1 MTFDEKNAGTLVS
14 ALVAGRRLRA
24 LGGMAEFVCYSG
36 APTGLAIFL
45 PRQTVAAAEPSTRP
59 SAVAK
64 PLQVLVAEACDESFA
79 LSELLL
85 QNESVDRARTGLEV
99 IDKVKLHRFDIVIM
113 DIHMPG
119 LEGYDSIRAICDWE
133 TQSGNARTAIVVM
146 SSDDVGT
153 QVRCAAQSGCSGY
166 LRKPVRQSDL
176 MDLLEPLRATRDPMS

>member
-113 DIHMPG
+113 DISHAWLGRLREHPRDLRLG
-119 LEGYDSIRAICDWE
+119 DAIRQRA
-133 TQSGNARTAIVVM
+133 NRHRRHVV
-146 SSDDVGT
+146 
-153 QVRCAAQSGCSGY
+153 R
-166 LRKPVRQSDL
+166 
-176 MDLLEPLRATRDPMS
+176 